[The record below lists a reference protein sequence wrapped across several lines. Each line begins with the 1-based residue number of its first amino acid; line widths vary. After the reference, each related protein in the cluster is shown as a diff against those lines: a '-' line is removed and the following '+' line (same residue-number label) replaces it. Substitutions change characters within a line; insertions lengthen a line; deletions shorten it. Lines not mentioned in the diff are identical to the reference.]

1 MVFQRKGRN
10 LNALLRI
17 LSLPACFLA
26 LIPGLSPVIRA
37 LSTSVGQKLLMAT
50 SGLSLVGFLVVHLGG
65 NLQLYAGEEAF
76 NAYAAKLHSL
86 GPLLGIAEVGL
97 FAMFALHIGL
107 AVSTAAMNRA
117 ARGSAY
123 ALKQTK
129 QGLFVLPSGGASN
142 WMMVTGLLIFVFLVS
157 HILDMKLKKGF
168 GVDYTAATDAAGE
181 VTNSFKAVKAVL
193 QHPAHAVLYI
203 VCIIALG
210 IHLSHGIR
218 SALQTYGLHHRN
230 WNFIFRWS
238 GFLLAWAIAGGFIS
252 VVLWAMAVKNS

>member
-1 MVFQRKGRN
+1 MVFQRKERK

-17 LSLPACFLA
+17 LGLPAYFLA
-26 LIPGLSPVIRA
+26 LVPGIAPVIRA
-37 LSTSVGQKLLMAT
+37 LSSSVGQKLLMAT
-50 SGLSLVGFLVVHLGG
+50 SGLSLVGFLVVHLAG
-65 NLQLYAGEEAF
+65 NLQLYAGEDVF

-86 GPLLGIAEVGL
+86 GPILGIAEVGL

-107 AVSTAAMNRA
+107 AVSTAAMNRT

-123 ALKQTK
+123 AMKQTK
-129 QGLFVLPSGGASN
+129 QGLFVLPSGGASS
-142 WMMVTGLLIFVFLVS
+142 WMMVTGVLIFIFLVS
-157 HILDMKLKKGF
+157 HILDMKLKKGL
-168 GVDYTAATDAAGE
+168 GVDYSAALDASGE
-181 VTNSFKAVKAVL
+181 ATNSFQAVKAVL
-193 QHPAHAVLYI
+193 HPAHAVLYI

-218 SALQTYGLHHRN
+218 SALQTFGLHHRN

-252 VVLWAMAVKNS
+252 VVVWAMAVRNS